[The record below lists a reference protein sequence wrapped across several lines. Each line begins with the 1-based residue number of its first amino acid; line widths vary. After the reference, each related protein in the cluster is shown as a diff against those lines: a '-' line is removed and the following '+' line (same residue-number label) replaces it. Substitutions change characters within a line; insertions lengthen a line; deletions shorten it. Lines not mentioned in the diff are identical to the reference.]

1 MPETWPLVSSRLLH
15 ELRIFRLRIDRL
27 LSPRT
32 GGEYEFVVVDAS
44 DWVNVVPITT
54 DGNVVMIRQF
64 RAGTG
69 RVTLEIPGGCLDG
82 AESAREGAERELL
95 EETGYG
101 GGDWTSLGSI
111 EPNPAFLNNRCHT
124 LLVEGVRKLAEPAQ
138 EEREDIETIE
148 VPLREIPALIAS
160 GAISHCLVA
169 VAFQKLDLH
178 RSGVRFP

>member
-1 MPETWPLVSSRLLH
+1 MPADWPLVSSKVLH
-15 ELRIFRLRIDRL
+15 ELRIFRLRINRL

-32 GGEYEFVVVDAS
+32 GRDYEFVVVDAS
-44 DWVNVVPITT
+44 DWVNVVPITEE
-54 DGNVVMIRQF
+54 GRVVMIRQF

-82 AESAREGAERELL
+82 GEDPRTGAERELL

-101 GGDWTSLGSI
+101 GGRWSSLGSI

-148 VPLREIPALIAS
+148 VPLSDIPALIAS
-160 GAISHCLVA
+160 GEISHCLVA

-178 RSGVRFP
+178 RAGMPLR